1 MNSKICNDSDPK
13 FKQRWHDV
21 FDTANRY
28 AADYILQG
36 EDEVVTGPHG
46 NDIPSREVRIDAMA
60 TAVADFDTIRV
71 LHNVIKVLEETG
83 DLDEQDL
90 AAALG
95 KTLTAWSKKWPMP

>member
-13 FKQRWHDV
+13 FKQRWQDV

-71 LHNVIKVLEETG
+71 LHNVRIDCYGCGLRIFGAPG
-83 DLDEQDL
+83 D
-90 AAALG
+90 
-95 KTLTAWSKKWPMP
+95 PR